1 MHVSIR
7 KNMFVLTQITSYFMI
22 FSYNI
27 LKEEA
32 FSELRIPHTL
42 STITPHLKDCITLQ
56 LVEMMKG
63 L

>member
-7 KNMFVLTQITSYFMI
+7 KNMCVLTQITSCFMI

-32 FSELRIPHTL
+32 SSELRIPHTL
-42 STITPHLKDCITLQ
+42 STITPHLKDCTTL
-56 LVEMMKG
+56 
-63 L
+63 

>member
-1 MHVSIR
+1 
-7 KNMFVLTQITSYFMI
+7 MFVLTQITSYFMI

-56 LVEMMKG
+56 LVEMKKG
-63 L
+63 F